1 MQARAARAWPY
12 IPASMLRLLV
22 VVAFAAVVAAQTPSA
37 AAPRLRTASLFG
49 DHMVLPA
56 ASKAP
61 LWGRTAPGAAVE
73 VRGSWGET
81 ARTVAAA
88 DGRFRVELATAA
100 RGGPFEVT
108 LAAADETVVLRDVLL
123 GDVWLG
129 SGQSN
134 MEMQLGKS
142 GWSQGVR
149 DYEREL
155 AGADLP
161 LLRFFTVARAT
172 AATPQDD
179 VEGHWEVSTP
189 RSAAACSAVGWLFA
203 ADLVRSGHGP
213 IGLVVSSWGGTVA
226 EAWTRQAGLAP
237 FPEFAPAIA
246 QLRGDGGA
254 ASRQA
259 RLQRFWRAIEAAG
272 TAIDASTAQDVT
284 LPERWSQNGLD
295 DFDGVVEY
303 RRTIEV
309 PASLRG
315 QDCWLELGAIDD
327 MDTVFCDGV
336 RLGGAEDD
344 GAWSSPRRYAVPA
357 ASLRKERVELRV
369 RVVDTGGEGGFTAD
383 AAALRLA
390 RQRGDDVDSATALA
404 LAGTWQRR
412 LGPALR
418 ELPAWPRQDGGP
430 NRPTVLWNAMI
441 APLVPFPF
449 AGVIWYQ
456 GEANRHRHAQYAR
469 LFPAMI
475 TDWRAAFGRELPFY
489 FVQLAPFGYDD
500 EHASGGLL
508 TPQLREAQAAALAL
522 PHTGMVVTLDC
533 GDAGDIHPIDK
544 APVGKRLAALA
555 RTQVYGEQVPCVGP
569 TVAAVRQDGKALRVT
584 FSSATRGLVLR
595 GSGGF
600 ELAGDDGRFV
610 PATPVLAGDDVVL
623 TAAGVAAPRH
633 VRYAFAAVPEFSLWN
648 GAELP
653 AAPFRAS
660 IR

>member
-1 MQARAARAWPY
+1 
-12 IPASMLRLLV
+12 MLRLLV

-37 AAPRLRTASLFG
+37 AAPRLRPASLFG

-56 ASKAP
+56 ATKAP

-81 ARTVAAA
+81 ARAVAEA

-108 LAAADETVVLRDVLL
+108 LAAGGETVVLRDVLL

-134 MEMQLGKS
+134 MEMPLGKS
-142 GWSQGVR
+142 GWSPGVR
-149 DYEREL
+149 DYQREL
-155 AGADLP
+155 LAADLP
-161 LLRFFTVARAT
+161 QLRFFTVARAT
-172 AATPQDD
+172 ATAPQDD
-179 VEGHWEVSTP
+179 VEGHWVVSTP
-189 RSAAACSAVGWLFA
+189 QSAAACSAVGWLFA
-203 ADLVRSGHGP
+203 ADLVRNGHGP

-226 EAWTRQAGLAP
+226 EAWTREAALAS

-246 QLRGDGGA
+246 RLRGDGAA
-254 ASRQA
+254 ASRDA
-259 RLQRFWRAIEAAG
+259 RRQRFWSAVDAAG
-272 TAIDASTAQDVT
+272 AAIAAAPAQEVS
-284 LPERWSQNGLD
+284 LPERWSQTGLG
-295 DFDGVVEY
+295 DFDGVAEY
-303 RRTIEV
+303 RKSIEV

-315 QDCWLELGAIDD
+315 MDCWLELGAIDD

-336 RLGGAEDD
+336 RLGGAEVD
-344 GAWSSPRRYAVPA
+344 GAWASPRRYAVPA
-357 ASLRKERVELRV
+357 ASLQRERVELRV
-369 RVVDTGGEGGFTAD
+369 RVVDTGGEGGFTGD
-383 AAALRLA
+383 AASLRLVR
-390 RQRGDDVDSATALA
+390 RQGDGVDAANAVA
-404 LAGTWQRR
+404 LAGSWQRR
-412 LGPALR
+412 RGPALR
-418 ELPAWPRQDGGP
+418 ELPAWPREDGGP

-500 EHASGGLL
+500 ENTDGGLL
-508 TPQLREAQAAALAL
+508 TPLLREAKTAALAL
-522 PHTGMVVTLDC
+522 SHTGMAVTLDC

-544 APVGKRLAALA
+544 APVAKRLAALA
-555 RTQVYGEQVPCVGP
+555 RHQVYREDVPCLGP
-569 TVAAVRQDGKALRVT
+569 TFASVRQDGKALRVSFT
-584 FSSATRGLVLR
+584 AATRGLVLR
-595 GSGGF
+595 GTGGF

-610 PATPVLAGDDVVL
+610 PAMPVVAGDDVVL
-623 TAAGVAAPRH
+623 TAEGVDAPRH
-633 VRYAFAAVPEFSLWN
+633 VRYAFAAVPQFSLWN